1 MKIAFYSTH
10 LCLHGTTV
18 AVYDYANYN
27 ESLLG
32 NQSFIFY
39 LKDEPRNDD
48 TTKGKFTSRFGERVI
63 AGDSIADIDQK
74 LKELEIDAVY
84 VIKGGW
90 KTDGVIFENCPM
102 LIHAVGL
109 VPPSQ
114 SHGKSFAYNSYWVS
128 EHCSNGAIPAVP
140 HMINLPDVDGDLRED
155 LGIPKDGVVFG
166 RNGGTYS
173 WNIKFAERSIK
184 SALDQR
190 DDIYFVFQNTPKF
203 IDHDRVF
210 NIRVTSDMEYKVKFI
225 NTCDAM
231 LHARTEGESFGLT
244 CGEFSVKNKPVIT
257 WDGSKERNHI
267 FILGDKGIYYNNE
280 EELTKILTKFQP
292 DPNKDWNA
300 YREYSPEKIM
310 ETFKRVY
317 LDD

>member
-1 MKIAFYSTH
+1 MKIAFYGTH

-32 NQSFIFY
+32 NQSFVFY
-39 LKDEPRNDD
+39 LKDEPRNND
-48 TTKGKFTSRFGERVI
+48 TTKNKFESRFGERVI
-63 AGDSIADIDQK
+63 AGDSISDIDNK
-74 LKELEIDAVY
+74 LKDLQIDAVY

-90 KTDGVIFENCPM
+90 KNDGVIFNNCPM
-102 LIHAVGL
+102 LIQAVGL

-114 SHGKSFAYNSYWVS
+114 AHGKVFAYNSYWVS
-128 EHCSNGAIPAVP
+128 DHCSKGSLPAVP
-140 HMINLPDVDGDLRED
+140 HMIDLPDVHGDLREE

-184 SALDQR
+184 AALDQR
-190 DDIYFVFQNTPKF
+190 DDIYFVFQNTPQF
-203 IDHDRVF
+203 IQHSRVF
-210 NIRVTSDMEYKVKFI
+210 NIRATSDMEYKVKFI

-231 LHARTEGESFGLT
+231 LHARNEGESFGLT

-257 WDGSKERNHI
+257 WNGSKERNHI
-267 FILGDKGIYYNNE
+267 FILGEKGIYYNNE
-280 EELTKILTKFQP
+280 NELTKILTEFKP
-292 DPNKDWNA
+292 DPSKDWNA

-310 ETFKRVY
+310 ETFKKVY